1 MAMNVSLTPR
11 LEEMVQEHVR
21 SGRYSSASEV
31 IRAAEAARGYEREQA
46 VRFEQLKTDVQKG
59 IDQLDAGQG
68 RELTHEVFKDI
79 KARGRASWRGAGAS
93 WRGLMARIV
102 HSPAAEDDL
111 LEIWVGLAAN
121 NASAAERRMDDLD
134 AATQIRQGNH

>member
-31 IRAAEAARGYEREQA
+31 IRAALRLLEDHEREQA
-46 VRFEQLKTDVQKG
+46 ARFEQLKADVQKG

-68 RELTHEVFKDI
+68 RELTHEVFKEI
-79 KARGRASWRGAGAS
+79 KARGRAE
-93 WRGLMARIV
+93 LAR
-102 HSPAAEDDL
+102 
-111 LEIWVGLAAN
+111 
-121 NASAAERRMDDLD
+121 RRSKSS
-134 AATQIRQGNH
+134 GG

>member
-31 IRAAEAARGYEREQA
+31 IRAALRLLEDHEREQA
-46 VRFEQLKTDVQKG
+46 VRFEQLKADVRKG

-68 RELTHEVFKDI
+68 RELTQEVFEEI
-79 KARGRASWRGAGAS
+79 KARGRAELARRRGKSG
-93 WRGLMARIV
+93 G
-102 HSPAAEDDL
+102 
-111 LEIWVGLAAN
+111 G
-121 NASAAERRMDDLD
+121 
-134 AATQIRQGNH
+134 